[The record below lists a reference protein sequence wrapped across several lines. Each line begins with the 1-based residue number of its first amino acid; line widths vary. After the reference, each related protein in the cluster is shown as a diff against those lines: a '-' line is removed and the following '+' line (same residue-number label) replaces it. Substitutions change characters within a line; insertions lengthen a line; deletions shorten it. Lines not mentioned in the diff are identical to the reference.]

1 MDPERIAEFQNVTAA
16 TVRALSENPS
26 VSVSFKPGNP
36 GARDNIVFIN
46 RPSNP
51 EGDAEIDRFRGQADV
66 AALWLRYHDDGAG
79 APAEAGVVQTH
90 TLLRALEATR
100 CNCLGARC
108 FAGVGKNL
116 QAHFRYEYARNPL
129 SGTPDIHPEQLPMA
143 VVMFA
148 REVLGGLVPPA
159 EAAQGFAPWRQILIP
174 HLEHF
179 HAMAETLPQQKVFA
193 RHAAELL
200 TILGFPGAEADDT
213 ELNRPPAEVQS
224 NSLSEYSDA
233 PEETGDDSAA
243 WALQG
248 ARLESLPGM
257 PSPGEDAE
265 LPMGDG
271 ASGIPDAFS
280 DSSLTSS
287 PGYKV
292 FTDEFDE
299 IIDASSLQ
307 ERGELIRLR
316 TLLDNHIGKLSNIVG
331 RLSSRLQRRLLAKQ
345 NQGWEFDLEEGLLD
359 TSRLARVVINPLNT
373 LSFKREKEIK
383 LRDTVVSCLIDNS
396 GSMRGRPILLAAIT
410 ADMMARTLE
419 RCGVK
424 VEILGFTTRAWKGGR
439 ARAHWLASGQP
450 SQPGRLNDLRH
461 IVYKSA
467 DTPWRRARLGLGL
480 MLREGLLKENI
491 DGEALAWAYRR
502 LRARLEQRK
511 ILIVISDGAP
521 VDDATLSANSGSILE
536 QHLRQVIAEIEGS
549 DQVELSAI
557 GIGHDVTRY
566 YRRALTLVDADQLSG
581 ALTNEL
587 VELLDPTPRL
597 RWKNPGGRIDAARTN
612 CR

>member
-1 MDPERIAEFQNVTAA
+1 MDPERLAEFKNVTAA
-16 TVRALSENPS
+16 IARAITEDPNLA
-26 VSVSFKPGNP
+26 VSFKSGNP
-36 GARDNIVFIN
+36 GAEGDTVFIN
-46 RPSNP
+46 RPSSP
-51 EGDAEIDRFRGQADV
+51 DGDGEIDRFRGQADV
-66 AALWLRYHDDGAG
+66 AALWLRYHDDKFSAL
-79 APAEAGVVQTH
+79 AEPGNVGTH
-90 TLLRALEATR
+90 TLLKALEATR
-100 CNCLGARC
+100 CNCLGARS
-108 FAGVGKNL
+108 FAGVERNL
-116 QAHFRYEYARNPL
+116 QAHFRYESARNPL
-129 SGTPDIHPEQLPMA
+129 SGTPDMYPEQLSTA

-148 REVLGGLVPPA
+148 REVFAGLVPPA
-159 EAAQGFAPWRQILIP
+159 EATQGFAPWREMLIP

-179 HAMAETLPQQKVFA
+179 HAMAESLPEQKIFA
-193 RHAAELL
+193 RHAGKLL
-200 TILGFPGAEADDT
+200 TALGFPGAEPDDT

-233 PEETGDDSAA
+233 PEESGDNTAA
-243 WALQG
+243 SALQA
-248 ARLESLPGM
+248 ARQESLSGM
-257 PSPGEDAE
+257 PSSGEDAE
-265 LPMGDG
+265 QSVDDG
-271 ASGIPDAFS
+271 ASGIPNAFS
-280 DSSLTSS
+280 DSSNTRS
-287 PGYKV
+287 PGYQV

-299 IIDASSLQ
+299 IIDAASLH

-345 NQGWEFDLEEGLLD
+345 NRGWEFDREEGLLD
-359 TSRLARVVINPLNT
+359 TSRLSRIIINPLNT
-373 LSFKREKEIK
+373 LSFKCEKEIK

-424 VEILGFTTRAWKGGR
+424 VEILGFTTRAWKGGH
-439 ARAHWLASGQP
+439 ARERWLVSGQP

-491 DGEALAWAYRR
+491 DGEALLWAYRR
-502 LRARLEQRK
+502 LCVRLEQRK
-511 ILIVISDGAP
+511 ILIVISDGTP

-536 QHLRQVIAEIEGS
+536 QHLRQVIAEIEDSGR
-549 DQVELSAI
+549 VELSAI

-566 YRRALTLVDADQLSG
+566 YRRALTLVDADQLGG

-587 VELLDPTPRL
+587 VELLDPPPLRLDKPR
-597 RWKNPGGRIDAARTN
+597 RKHK
-612 CR
+612 

>member
-1 MDPERIAEFQNVTAA
+1 VDPERIEEFQNVTAA
-16 TVRALSENPS
+16 TARALAENPS
-26 VSVSFKPGNP
+26 LAVSFKSGNP
-36 GARDNIVFIN
+36 GTEGDTVFIN
-46 RPSNP
+46 RPSSSD
-51 EGDAEIDRFRGQADV
+51 GDTEIDRFRGQADE
-66 AALWLRYHDDGAG
+66 AALWLRFHADEPG
-79 APAEAGVVQTH
+79 APSEAGVAQTH

-108 FAGVGKNL
+108 FAGVAKNL
-116 QAHFRYEYARNPL
+116 QAHFRYEYIRNPL
-129 SGTPDIHPEQLPMA
+129 SATPDMHPQQLPTA

-159 EAAQGFAPWRQILIP
+159 EAAQGFAPWRQMLIP

-179 HAMAETLPQQKVFA
+179 HAMAESLREQKVFA
-193 RHAAELL
+193 RHAGELL

-233 PEETGDDSAA
+233 PEETGDDSAV

-248 ARLESLPGM
+248 ARLESLPSM
-257 PSPGEDAE
+257 PSTGEDAE
-265 LPMGDG
+265 QPMGDG
-271 ASGIPDAFS
+271 ASGIPNAFS

-299 IIDASSLQ
+299 IIDASSLY
-307 ERGELIRLR
+307 ERGELLRLR
-316 TLLDNHIGKLSNIVG
+316 SLLDNHIGKLSNIVG

-345 NQGWEFDLEEGLLD
+345 NRGWEFDLEEGLLD
-359 TSRLARVVINPLNT
+359 TSRLSRVVINPLNT

-439 ARAHWLASGQP
+439 ARARWLASGQP

-549 DQVELSAI
+549 DRVELSAI

-566 YRRALTLVDADQLSG
+566 YRRALTLVDADQLGG

-587 VELLDPTPRL
+587 VELLDPTPAYA
-597 RWKNPGGRIDAARTN
+597 G
-612 CR
+612 

>member
-1 MDPERIAEFQNVTAA
+1 VDPERLAEFQNATAA
-16 TVRALSENPS
+16 TARAITENPNLA
-26 VSVSFKPGNP
+26 VSFKSGDPGTE
-36 GARDNIVFIN
+36 GDTVFIN
-46 RPSNP
+46 RPSSP
-51 EGDAEIDRFRGQADV
+51 GGDAEIGRFRGQADA
-66 AALWLRYHDDGAG
+66 AALWLRYHDDEPG
-79 APAEAGVVQTH
+79 APTEPGDAQTH

-100 CNCLGARC
+100 CNCLGARS
-108 FAGVGKNL
+108 FAGVAKNL

-129 SGTPDIHPEQLPMA
+129 SGTPDMHPEQLSTA
-143 VVMFA
+143 VIMFA

-159 EAAQGFAPWRQILIP
+159 EAAQGFAPWRQMLTP

-179 HAMAETLPQQKVFA
+179 HAMAESLREQKVFA
-193 RHAAELL
+193 RHAGKLL
-200 TILGFPGAEADDT
+200 TALGFPGAEPDDT

-233 PEETGDDSAA
+233 PEETGDDAAA

-265 LPMGDG
+265 QPMDDG
-271 ASGIPDAFS
+271 ATGIPNAFS
-280 DSSLTSS
+280 DSSLTRS
-287 PGYKV
+287 PGYRI

-299 IIDASSLQ
+299 VIDAGSLHQ
-307 ERGELIRLR
+307 RGELIRLR

-345 NQGWEFDLEEGLLD
+345 NRGWEFDLEEGLLD
-359 TSRLARVVINPLNT
+359 TSRLSRIIINPLNT

-439 ARAHWLASGQP
+439 ARARWLASGQP

-461 IVYKSA
+461 IIYKSA

-491 DGEALAWAYRR
+491 DGEALLWAYRR
-502 LRARLEQRK
+502 LCDRLEQRK

-549 DQVELSAI
+549 GQVELSAI

-566 YRRALTLVDADQLSG
+566 YRRALTLVDADQLGG

-587 VELLDPTPRL
+587 VELLDPTPAYA
-597 RWKNPGGRIDAARTN
+597 G
-612 CR
+612 